1 MTVTTNVLII
11 QPPLVQLNTPYPAG
25 AYLKSFFS
33 ELQAQNPL
41 WNLGEIRWVDGCNLL
56 FHKIFCKE
64 GLRHIFSATEK
75 RALQQAEQWE
85 KSGGRNE
92 AFNVRRYL
100 SQQDGWIHWIDSIVA
115 ILQGSQRELCHE
127 FVVSPA
133 VPRGQRMENFLAG
146 LDALPS
152 VDDAVILAS
161 LALAD
166 LADYIGAF
174 FDSSFELVRYG
185 ESLAASHKGFQAV
198 EEGLAAPVLQDFYGP
213 LVRALIHDF
222 GRLGEDERLLLC
234 VSCPFPG
241 TLAGALF
248 TCKEFKEAL
257 GSKVFVVMG
266 GGYVNT
272 ELRQVREPALARY
285 LDALSYDRGYGSY
298 WDFFR
303 HLVELDGAGSAGHF
317 PAEIKSLSLYKMR
330 FFGGQGAGTGNGI
343 DRKPDVVAVEDGFTV
358 SLAPDYS
365 DMDFSKY
372 PRLADSSNPMHRLW
386 SDGAW
391 LKAYLAHG
399 CYWHQCAFCDTS
411 LDYVCSYKKVSVRAL
426 YKRLLSQAQGA
437 GVFGV
442 HLVDEAAPP
451 AALRDFALE
460 NLASQGALVFWG
472 NIRYEKVFSRDL
484 ADLLSHGGLRAV
496 SGGIEI
502 ACGTG
507 LDAVKKGTDLQS
519 IVSACAAFKE
529 AGILTHAYMIYGY
542 WQETPQMLIDSM
554 ETLRQLFAF
563 GLLDSAFWHKFVLT
577 RHSRAFQ
584 EWKSGLYPDLKPL
597 GLDEGEE
604 SIFASNDL
612 RFFGEEKSAKYGAP
626 LNLALSAWMNGED
639 LDMPVAKWF
648 PFAVPRPSV
657 APDLVEKAIA
667 SYELQRDS
675 SRRDYDNFCK
685 DWAGYCWL
693 GGRPLVV
700 TGKGGL
706 QLSWSYMGELFYGK
720 FPAGTKKSLAEQV
733 ALWLYNRAPGR
744 WSEEGLQEGKRFG
757 LEEPSEEVREGLKCL
772 YKKIRG
778 RGLCRA
784 F

>member
-1 MTVTTNVLII
+1 MVTRTSVLIV
-11 QPPLVQLNTPYPAG
+11 QPPLVQLNTAYPAG

-33 ELQAQNPL
+33 ELQTQKPQ
-41 WNLGEIRWVDGCNLL
+41 WKLGEIRWVDGCNLL
-56 FHKIFCKE
+56 FHEIFCRE
-64 GLRHIFSATEK
+64 GLRHIFSVTEK
-75 RALQQAEQWE
+75 KALEQAAQWE
-85 KSGGRNE
+85 KAGGHNE

-100 SQQDGWIHWIDSIVA
+100 SQQDSWIQWIDTIVA

-127 FVVSPA
+127 FVASPA

-146 LDALPS
+146 LEALPS
-152 VDDAVILAS
+152 VDDAMILAS

-166 LADYIGAF
+166 LADFIGAF

-185 ESLAASHKGFQAV
+185 ESLATSHKGFQAV

-213 LVRALIHDF
+213 IVQQLLQEY
-222 GRLGEDERLLLC
+222 GRLEENQRLLLC

-241 TLAGALF
+241 TLAAALF
-248 TCKEFKEAL
+248 TCKKFKEAL
-257 GSKVFVVMG
+257 GNKVFVALG

-272 ELRQVREPALARY
+272 ELRQVREPALAGY

-298 WDFFR
+298 WDFFS
-303 HLVELDGAGSAGHF
+303 HLEALEGADPAGGF
-317 PAEIKSLSLYKMR
+317 PGEIKNYSVYKMK
-330 FFGGQGAGTGNGI
+330 FFGDDVALDQGFSV
-343 DRKPDVVAVEDGFTV
+343 KPEVVAVEDEFTA

-365 DMDFSKY
+365 DIDFSQY
-372 PRLADSSNPMHRLW
+372 PRLADSTNPMHRLW

-411 LDYVCSYKKVSVRAL
+411 LDYVCSYKKVAVKEL
-426 YKRLLSQAQGA
+426 YKKLAAQAHSSA
-437 GVFGV
+437 VCGV

-460 NLASQGALVFWG
+460 NLKASRPLVFWG
-472 NIRYEKVFSRDL
+472 NIRYEKVFTRDL
-484 ADLLSHGGLRAV
+484 ADVLSHGGLRAV

-554 ETLRQLFAF
+554 ETLRQLFAS

-584 EWKSGLYPDLKPL
+584 EWKSGLYPELKPL
-597 GLDEGEE
+597 GLDESEE

-612 RFFGEEKSAKYGAP
+612 RFAGEEKSSRYGDP
-626 LNLALSAWMNGED
+626 LNQALAAWMHGED
-639 LDMPVAKWF
+639 LELPVTKWF
-648 PFAVPRPSV
+648 PFAMPRPSV
-657 APDLVEKAIA
+657 APDLVEQAIA
-667 SYELQRDS
+667 NYEKQRNGAY
-675 SRRDYDNFCK
+675 RDYDRFCK
-685 DWAGYCWL
+685 NWKVYCWL

-700 TGKGGL
+700 GSKDGL
-706 QLSWSYMGELFYGK
+706 HLTWSFMGELFYGK
-720 FPAGTKKSLAEQV
+720 FPAGTKKSLAENV
-733 ALWLYNRAPGR
+733 ALWLYNRSPGS
-744 WSEEGLQEGKRFG
+744 WNKDGFVEGGASEIEELSEEMK
-757 LEEPSEEVREGLKCL
+757 VVLKSL
-772 YKKIRG
+772 YKKLRG
-778 RGLCRA
+778 NGLCRA

>member
-1 MTVTTNVLII
+1 MTVTTSVLIV
-11 QPPLVQLNTPYPAG
+11 QPPLVQLNTAYPAG

-33 ELQAQNPL
+33 ELQTQKPQ

-56 FHKIFCKE
+56 FHEIFCRE
-64 GLRHIFSATEK
+64 GLRHIFSVTEK
-75 RALQQAEQWE
+75 KALEQAAQWE
-85 KSGGRNE
+85 KAGGHNE

-100 SQQDGWIHWIDSIVA
+100 SQQDSWIQWIDTIVA

-127 FVVSPA
+127 FVASPA

-146 LDALPS
+146 LESLPS

-166 LADYIGAF
+166 LADFIGAF

-185 ESLAASHKGFQAV
+185 ESLATSHKGFQAV

-213 LVRALIHDF
+213 IVQQLLQEY
-222 GRLGEDERLLLC
+222 GRLEENQRLLLC

-241 TLAGALF
+241 TLAAALF
-248 TCKEFKEAL
+248 TCKKFKEAL
-257 GSKVFVVMG
+257 GNKVFVVLG

-272 ELRQVREPALARY
+272 ELRQVREPALAGY

-298 WDFFR
+298 WDFFS
-303 HLVELDGAGSAGHF
+303 HLMELEGTDTAGGF
-317 PAEIKSLSLYKMR
+317 PGEIKNCSVYKMK
-330 FFGGQGAGTGNGI
+330 FFGEDVALDQGFSV
-343 DRKPDVVAVEDGFTV
+343 KPEVVAVEDGFTA

-365 DMDFSKY
+365 DIDFSQY
-372 PRLADSSNPMHRLW
+372 PRLADSTNPMHRLW

-411 LDYVCSYKKVSVRAL
+411 LDYVCSYKKVAVKEL
-426 YKRLLSQAQGA
+426 YKKLAAQAHSSA
-437 GVFGV
+437 VRGV

-460 NLASQGALVFWG
+460 NLKASRPLVFWG
-472 NIRYEKVFSRDL
+472 NIRYEKVFTRDL
-484 ADLLSHGGLRAV
+484 ADVLSHGGLRAV

-554 ETLRQLFAF
+554 ETLRQLFAS

-584 EWKSGLYPDLKPL
+584 EWKSGLYPELKPL
-597 GLDEGEE
+597 GLDESEE

-612 RFFGEEKSAKYGAP
+612 RFAGEEKSSRYGNP
-626 LNLALSAWMNGED
+626 LNQALAAWMHGED
-639 LDMPVAKWF
+639 LELPVGKWF
-648 PFAVPRPSV
+648 PFAMPRPSV
-657 APDLVEKAIA
+657 APDLVEQAIA
-667 SYELQRDS
+667 NYEKQRNGAY
-675 SRRDYDNFCK
+675 RDYDNFCK
-685 DWAGYCWL
+685 NWKVYCWL

-700 TGKGGL
+700 GSKDGL
-706 QLSWSYMGELFYGK
+706 QLTWSFMGELFYGK
-720 FPAGTKKSLAEQV
+720 FPAGTKKSLAENV
-733 ALWLYNRAPGR
+733 ALWLYNRSPGS
-744 WSEEGLQEGKRFG
+744 WNKDGFVEGGASEIEELSEEMK
-757 LEEPSEEVREGLKCL
+757 VVLKSL
-772 YKKIRG
+772 YKKLRG
-778 RGLCRA
+778 SGLCRA

>member
-1 MTVTTNVLII
+1 MTVTTNVLIV
-11 QPPLVQLNTPYPAG
+11 QPPLVQLNTAYPAG

-33 ELQAQNPL
+33 ELQTQKPQ

-56 FHKIFCKE
+56 FHEIFCRE
-64 GLRHIFSATEK
+64 GLRHIFSVTEK
-75 RALQQAEQWE
+75 KALEQAAQWE
-85 KSGGRNE
+85 KSGRHNE

-100 SQQDGWIHWIDSIVA
+100 SQQDSWIQWIDTIVA

-127 FVVSPA
+127 FVASPA

-146 LDALPS
+146 LESLPS

-166 LADYIGAF
+166 LADFIGAF

-185 ESLAASHKGFQAV
+185 ESLATSHKGFQAV

-213 LVRALIHDF
+213 IVQQLLQEY
-222 GRLGEDERLLLC
+222 GRLEENQRLLLC

-241 TLAGALF
+241 TLAAALF
-248 TCKEFKEAL
+248 TCKKFKEAL
-257 GSKVFVVMG
+257 GNKVFVALG

-272 ELRQVREPALARY
+272 ELRQVREPALAGY

-298 WDFFR
+298 WDFFS
-303 HLVELDGAGSAGHF
+303 HLMELEGTDTAGGF
-317 PAEIKSLSLYKMR
+317 PGEIKNCSVYKMK
-330 FFGGQGAGTGNGI
+330 FFGEDVALDQGFSA
-343 DRKPDVVAVEDGFTV
+343 KPEVVAVEDGFTA

-365 DMDFSKY
+365 DIDFSQY
-372 PRLADSSNPMHRLW
+372 PRLADSTNPMHRLW

-411 LDYVCSYKKVSVRAL
+411 LDYVCSYKKVAVKEL
-426 YKRLLSQAQGA
+426 YKKLAAQAYSSA
-437 GVFGV
+437 VRGV

-460 NLASQGALVFWG
+460 NLKASRPLVFWG
-472 NIRYEKVFSRDL
+472 NIRYEKVFTRDL
-484 ADLLSHGGLRAV
+484 ADVLSHGGLRAV

-554 ETLRQLFAF
+554 ETLRQLFAS

-584 EWKSGLYPDLKPL
+584 EWKSGLYPELKPL
-597 GLDEGEE
+597 GLDESEE

-612 RFFGEEKSAKYGAP
+612 RFAGEEKSSRYGNP
-626 LNLALSAWMNGED
+626 LNQALAAWMHGEN
-639 LDMPVAKWF
+639 LELPVTKWF
-648 PFAVPRPSV
+648 PFAMPRPSV
-657 APDLVEKAIA
+657 APDLVEQAIA
-667 SYELQRDS
+667 KYEKQRDGAY
-675 SRRDYDNFCK
+675 RDYDRFCK
-685 DWAGYCWL
+685 NWKVYCWL

-700 TGKGGL
+700 GSKDGL
-706 QLSWSYMGELFYGK
+706 HLTWSFMGELFYGK
-720 FPAGTKKSLAEQV
+720 FPAGTKKSLAENV
-733 ALWLYNRAPGR
+733 ALWLYNRSPGS
-744 WSEEGLQEGKRFG
+744 WNKDGFVEGGTSEIEELSEEMK
-757 LEEPSEEVREGLKCL
+757 VVLKSL
-772 YKKIRG
+772 YKKLRG
-778 RGLCRA
+778 SGLCRA

>member
-1 MTVTTNVLII
+1 MATRTTVLIV
-11 QPPLVQLNTPYPAG
+11 QPPLVQLNTAYPAG

-33 ELQAQNPL
+33 ELQTQKPQ
-41 WNLGEIRWVDGCNLL
+41 WNLDEIRWVDGCNLL
-56 FHKIFCKE
+56 FHQIFCRD
-64 GLRHIFSATEK
+64 GLRHIFSVTEK
-75 RALQQAEQWE
+75 KALEQAHQWE
-85 KSGGRNE
+85 KAGRHNE

-100 SQQDGWIHWIDSIVA
+100 SQQDSWIQWIDTIVA

-127 FVVSPA
+127 FVASPA

-146 LDALPS
+146 LEALPS

-166 LADYIGAF
+166 LADFIGAF

-185 ESLAASHKGFQAV
+185 ESLATSHKGFQVV

-213 LVRALIHDF
+213 IVHQLLQEY
-222 GRLGEDERLLLC
+222 GRLEENQRLLLC

-241 TLAGALF
+241 TLAAALF
-248 TCKEFKEAL
+248 TCKKFKEAL
-257 GSKVFVVMG
+257 GNKVFVALG

-272 ELRQVREPALARY
+272 ELRQVREPALAGY

-298 WDFFR
+298 WDFFS
-303 HLVELDGAGSAGHF
+303 HLEALEGADTADGF
-317 PAEIKSLSLYKMR
+317 PGEIKNYSIYKMK
-330 FFGGQGAGTGNGI
+330 FFGGDAALDQ
-343 DRKPDVVAVEDGFTV
+343 DFSVKPEVVAVEDEFTA

-365 DMDFSKY
+365 DIDFSQY
-372 PRLADSSNPMHRLW
+372 PRLADSTNPMHRLW
-386 SDGAW
+386 ADGAW

-411 LDYVCSYKKVSVRAL
+411 LDYVCSYKKVAVKEL
-426 YKRLLSQAQGA
+426 YKKLAAQAHSSA
-437 GVFGV
+437 VRGV

-460 NLASQGALVFWG
+460 NLKASRPLVFWG
-472 NIRYEKVFSRDL
+472 NIRYEKVFTRDL
-484 ADLLSHGGLRAV
+484 ADVLSHGGLRAV

-554 ETLRQLFAF
+554 ETLRQLFAS

-584 EWKSGLYPDLKPL
+584 EWKSGLYPELKPL
-597 GLDEGEE
+597 GLDESEE

-612 RFFGEEKSAKYGAP
+612 RFAGEEKSSRYGNP
-626 LNLALSAWMNGED
+626 LNQALAAWMHGED
-639 LDMPVAKWF
+639 LELPVGKWF
-648 PFAVPRPSV
+648 PFAMPRPSV
-657 APDLVEKAIA
+657 APDLVEQAIA
-667 SYELQRDS
+667 NYEKQRDGAY
-675 SRRDYDNFCK
+675 RDYDRFYKN
-685 DWAGYCWL
+685 WNNYCWL

-700 TGKGGL
+700 ESKGGL
-706 QLSWSYMGELFYGK
+706 QLTWSYMGELFYGS
-720 FPAGTKKSLAEQV
+720 FPAGTSRCQAEAV
-733 ALWLYNRAPGR
+733 AQWLYNRTPGR
-744 WSEEGLQEGKRFG
+744 WSEGDGAGNQLAGELAGAFKA
-757 LEEPSEEVREGLKCL
+757 L
-772 YKKIRG
+772 YKKLRPN
-778 RGLCRA
+778 GLCPLG
-784 F
+784 

>member
-1 MTVTTNVLII
+1 MCTNVLII
-11 QPPLVQLNTPYPAG
+11 QPPLVQLNTAYPAG
-25 AYLKSFFS
+25 AYLKAFFS
-33 ELQAQNPL
+33 ELQAQKPQ

-56 FHKIFCKE
+56 FHQIFCSE
-64 GLRHIFSATEK
+64 GLRHIFTATEK
-75 RALQQAEQWE
+75 KALQQADQWE
-85 KSGGRNE
+85 KSGGHNE

-100 SQQDGWIHWIDSIVA
+100 SQQDDWIHWIDSIVA

-127 FVVSPA
+127 FVASPA

-146 LDALPS
+146 LESLPS

-166 LADYIGAF
+166 LADFIGAF
-174 FDSSFELVRYG
+174 FDPSFELVRYG
-185 ESLAASHKGFQAV
+185 ESLATSHKGFQAV
-198 EEGLAAPVLQDFYGP
+198 EEGLAAPVLQDFYSP
-213 LVRALIHDF
+213 IVNRLLQEY
-222 GRLGEDERLLLC
+222 GRLEENQRLLLC

-241 TLAGALF
+241 TLAAALF
-248 TCKEFKEAL
+248 TCKKFKEAL
-257 GSKVFVVMG
+257 GNKVFVALG

-272 ELRQVREPALARY
+272 ELRQVREPALAGY

-298 WDFFR
+298 WDFFSC
-303 HLVELDGAGSAGHF
+303 LMELDGAGGF
-317 PAEIKSLSLYKMR
+317 PAEIKNHSVYKMK
-330 FFGGQGAGTGNGI
+330 FFGGDVAVDQGTVP
-343 DRKPDVVAVEDGFTV
+343 KPEVVAVEDEFTT

-365 DMDFSKY
+365 DIDFSKY
-372 PRLADSSNPMHRLW
+372 PRLADSTNPMHRLW

-411 LDYVCSYKKVSVRAL
+411 LDYVCSYKKVAIKEL
-426 YKRLLSQAQGA
+426 YQKLAAQAHGSR
-437 GVFGV
+437 VCGV

-460 NLASQGALVFWG
+460 NLQACKPLVFWG
-472 NIRYEKVFSRDL
+472 NIRYEKVFTRDL
-484 ADLLSHGGLRAV
+484 ADVLSHGGLRAV

-554 ETLRQLFAF
+554 ETLRQLFAS

-584 EWKSGLYPDLKPL
+584 EWESGLYPELKPL

-612 RFFGEEKSAKYGAP
+612 RFAGEEKSRRYGNP
-626 LNLALSAWMNGED
+626 LNQALAAWMHGED
-639 LDMPVAKWF
+639 LEIPVGKWF
-648 PFAVPRPSV
+648 PFAMPRPSV
-657 APDLVEKAIA
+657 APDLVERAIA
-667 SYELQRDS
+667 NYERQRDGAH
-675 SRRDYDNFCK
+675 RDYDKFCRSWK
-685 DWAGYCWL
+685 AYCWL

-700 TGKGGL
+700 GSKDGL
-706 QLSWSYMGELFYGK
+706 QLTWSYMGELFYGK

-733 ALWLYNRAPGR
+733 ALWLYNRSPKR
-744 WSEEGLQEGKRFG
+744 WSSGDKIPEELSCE
-757 LEEPSEEVREGLKCL
+757 LAEVIKVL
-772 YKKIRG
+772 YKKLRPN
-778 RGLCRA
+778 GLCPLG
-784 F
+784 

>member
-1 MTVTTNVLII
+1 MVTRTSVLIV
-11 QPPLVQLNTPYPAG
+11 QPPLVQLNTAYPAG

-33 ELQAQNPL
+33 ELQTQKPQ
-41 WNLGEIRWVDGCNLL
+41 WKLGEIRWVDGCNLL
-56 FHKIFCKE
+56 FHEIFCRE
-64 GLRHIFSATEK
+64 GLRHIFSVTEK
-75 RALQQAEQWE
+75 KALEQAAQWE
-85 KSGGRNE
+85 KAGRHNE

-100 SQQDGWIHWIDSIVA
+100 SQQDSWIQWIDTIVA

-127 FVVSPA
+127 FVASPA

-146 LDALPS
+146 LEALPS

-166 LADYIGAF
+166 LADFIGAF

-185 ESLAASHKGFQAV
+185 ESLATSHKGFQAV

-213 LVRALIHDF
+213 IVHQLLQEY
-222 GRLGEDERLLLC
+222 GRLEENQRLLLC

-241 TLAGALF
+241 TLAAALF
-248 TCKEFKEAL
+248 TCKKFKETL
-257 GSKVFVVMG
+257 GNKVFVALG

-272 ELRQVREPALARY
+272 ELRQVREPALAGY

-298 WDFFR
+298 WDFFS
-303 HLVELDGAGSAGHF
+303 HLEALEGADTADGF
-317 PAEIKSLSLYKMR
+317 PGEIKNYSIYKMK
-330 FFGGQGAGTGNGI
+330 FFGEDVALDQGFSA
-343 DRKPDVVAVEDGFTV
+343 KPEVVAVEDGFTA

-365 DMDFSKY
+365 DIDFSQY
-372 PRLADSSNPMHRLW
+372 PRLADSTNPMHRLW
-386 SDGAW
+386 SDGSW

-411 LDYVCSYKKVSVRAL
+411 LDYVCSYKKVAVKEL
-426 YKRLLSQAQGA
+426 YKKLAAQAHSSA
-437 GVFGV
+437 VRGV

-460 NLASQGALVFWG
+460 NLKASRPLVFWG
-472 NIRYEKVFSRDL
+472 NIRYEKVFTRDL
-484 ADLLSHGGLRAV
+484 ADVLSHGGLRAV

-542 WQETPQMLIDSM
+542 WQETTQMLIDSM
-554 ETLRQLFAF
+554 ETLRQLFVS

-584 EWKSGLYPDLKPL
+584 EWKSSLYPELKPL
-597 GLDEGEE
+597 GLDESEE

-612 RFFGEEKSAKYGAP
+612 RFAGEEKSSRYGNP
-626 LNLALSAWMNGED
+626 LNQALAAWMHGED
-639 LDMPVAKWF
+639 LELPVGKWF
-648 PFAVPRPSV
+648 PFAMPRPSV
-657 APDLVEKAIA
+657 APDLVEQAIA
-667 SYELQRDS
+667 HYEKQRDGAY
-675 SRRDYDNFCK
+675 RDYDRFCK
-685 DWAGYCWL
+685 NWNNYCWL

-700 TGKGGL
+700 ESKGGL
-706 QLSWSYMGELFYGK
+706 QLTWSYMGELFYGS
-720 FPAGTKKSLAEQV
+720 FPAGTRRCQAEAV
-733 ALWLYNRAPGR
+733 AQWLYNRTPGR
-744 WSEEGLQEGKRFG
+744 WSEGDGAGNQLAGELAGAFKA
-757 LEEPSEEVREGLKCL
+757 L
-772 YKKIRG
+772 YKKLRPN
-778 RGLCRA
+778 GLCPLG
-784 F
+784 

>member
-1 MTVTTNVLII
+1 MVTRTSVLIV
-11 QPPLVQLNTPYPAG
+11 QPPLVQLNTAYPAG

-33 ELQAQNPL
+33 ELQTQKPQ
-41 WNLGEIRWVDGCNLL
+41 WKLGEIRWVDGCNLL
-56 FHKIFCKE
+56 FHQIFCRE
-64 GLRHIFSATEK
+64 GLRHIFSVTEK
-75 RALQQAEQWE
+75 KALEQAHQWE
-85 KSGGRNE
+85 KAGRHNE

-100 SQQDGWIHWIDSIVA
+100 SQQDSWIQWINTIVA

-127 FVVSPA
+127 FVASPA
-133 VPRGQRMENFLAG
+133 VPRGQRMENFLTS
-146 LDALPS
+146 LEALPS

-166 LADYIGAF
+166 LADFIGAF

-185 ESLAASHKGFQAV
+185 ESLATSHKGFQAV

-213 LVRALIHDF
+213 IVQQLLQEY
-222 GRLGEDERLLLC
+222 GRLEENQRLLLC

-241 TLAGALF
+241 TLAAALF
-248 TCKEFKEAL
+248 TCKKFKEAL
-257 GSKVFVVMG
+257 GNKVFVALG

-272 ELRQVREPALARY
+272 ELRQVREPALAGY

-298 WDFFR
+298 WDFFS
-303 HLVELDGAGSAGHF
+303 HLEALEGADTAGGF
-317 PAEIKSLSLYKMR
+317 PGEIKNYSIYKMK
-330 FFGGQGAGTGNGI
+330 FFGEDAALDQ
-343 DRKPDVVAVEDGFTV
+343 DFSVKPEVVAVEDEFTA

-365 DMDFSKY
+365 DIDFSQY
-372 PRLADSSNPMHRLW
+372 PRLADSTNPMHRLW

-411 LDYVCSYKKVSVRAL
+411 LDYVCSYKKVAVKEL
-426 YKRLLSQAQGA
+426 YKKLAAQAHSSA
-437 GVFGV
+437 VRGV

-460 NLASQGALVFWG
+460 NLKASRPLVFWG
-472 NIRYEKVFSRDL
+472 NIRYEKVFTRDL
-484 ADLLSHGGLRAV
+484 ADVLSHGGLRAV

-554 ETLRQLFAF
+554 ETLRQLFAS

-584 EWKSGLYPDLKPL
+584 EWKSGLYPELKPL
-597 GLDEGEE
+597 GLDESEE

-612 RFFGEEKSAKYGAP
+612 RFAGEEKSSRYGNP
-626 LNLALSAWMNGED
+626 LNQALTAWMHGED
-639 LDMPVAKWF
+639 LELPVGKWF
-648 PFAVPRPSV
+648 PFAMPRPSV
-657 APDLVEKAIA
+657 APDLVEQAIA
-667 SYELQRDS
+667 NYEKQRDGAY
-675 SRRDYDNFCK
+675 RDYDRFCK
-685 DWAGYCWL
+685 NWNNYCWL

-700 TGKGGL
+700 ESKGGL
-706 QLSWSYMGELFYGK
+706 QLTWSYMGELFYGS
-720 FPAGTKKSLAEQV
+720 FPAGTSRCQAEAV
-733 ALWLYNRAPGR
+733 AQWLYNRTPGR
-744 WSEEGLQEGKRFG
+744 WSEGDGAGNQLAGELTGAFKA
-757 LEEPSEEVREGLKCL
+757 L
-772 YKKIRG
+772 YKKLRPN
-778 RGLCRA
+778 GLCPLG
-784 F
+784 

>member
-1 MTVTTNVLII
+1 MVTRTSVLIV
-11 QPPLVQLNTPYPAG
+11 QPPLVQLNTAYPAG

-33 ELQAQNPL
+33 ELQTQKPQ
-41 WNLGEIRWVDGCNLL
+41 WKLGEIRWVDGCNLL
-56 FHKIFCKE
+56 FHEIFCRE
-64 GLRHIFSATEK
+64 GLRHIFSVTEK
-75 RALQQAEQWE
+75 KALEQAAQWE
-85 KSGGRNE
+85 KSGRHNE

-100 SQQDGWIHWIDSIVA
+100 SQQDSWIQWIDTIVA

-127 FVVSPA
+127 FVASPA
-133 VPRGQRMENFLAG
+133 VPRGQRMENFLTS
-146 LDALPS
+146 LEALPS

-166 LADYIGAF
+166 LADFIGAF

-185 ESLAASHKGFQAV
+185 ESLATSHKGFQAV
-198 EEGLAAPVLQDFYGP
+198 EEGLDAPVLQDFYGP
-213 LVRALIHDF
+213 IVQQLLQEY
-222 GRLGEDERLLLC
+222 GRLEENQRLLLC

-241 TLAGALF
+241 TLAAALF
-248 TCKEFKEAL
+248 TCKKFKEAL
-257 GSKVFVVMG
+257 GNKVFVALG

-272 ELRQVREPALARY
+272 ELRQVREPALAGY

-298 WDFFR
+298 WDFFS
-303 HLVELDGAGSAGHF
+303 HLEEQEEAAPAGGF
-317 PAEIKSLSLYKMR
+317 PGEIKNYSIYKMK
-330 FFGGQGAGTGNGI
+330 FFGEDTALDQGFSV
-343 DRKPDVVAVEDGFTV
+343 KPEVVAVEDGFTA

-365 DMDFSKY
+365 DIDFSQY
-372 PRLADSSNPMHRLW
+372 PRLADSTNPMHRLW

-411 LDYVCSYKKVSVRAL
+411 LDYVCSYKKVAVKEL
-426 YKRLLSQAQGA
+426 YKKLAAQAHSSA
-437 GVFGV
+437 VRGV

-460 NLASQGALVFWG
+460 NLKASRPLVFWG
-472 NIRYEKVFSRDL
+472 NIRYEKVFTRDL
-484 ADLLSHGGLRAV
+484 ADVLSHGGLRAV

-554 ETLRQLFAF
+554 ETLRQLFAS

-577 RHSRAFQ
+577 RHSRVFQ
-584 EWKSGLYPDLKPL
+584 EWKSGLYPELKPL
-597 GLDEGEE
+597 GLDESEE

-612 RFFGEEKSAKYGAP
+612 RFAGEEKSSRYGDP
-626 LNLALSAWMNGED
+626 LNQALAAWMHGED
-639 LDMPVAKWF
+639 LELPVGKWF
-648 PFAVPRPSV
+648 PFAMPRPSV
-657 APDLVEKAIA
+657 APDLVEQAIA
-667 SYELQRDS
+667 NYEKQRDGAY
-675 SRRDYDNFCK
+675 RDYDRFCK
-685 DWAGYCWL
+685 NWNNYCWL

-700 TGKGGL
+700 ESKGGL
-706 QLSWSYMGELFYGK
+706 QLTWSYMGELFYGS
-720 FPAGTKKSLAEQV
+720 FPAGTNKSLAEAV
-733 ALWLYNRAPGR
+733 AQWLYNRTPQR
-744 WSEEGLQEGKRFG
+744 WSEGDEAGNQLAGELTGAFKA
-757 LEEPSEEVREGLKCL
+757 L
-772 YKKIRG
+772 YKKLRPN
-778 RGLCRA
+778 GLCPLG
-784 F
+784 

>member
-1 MTVTTNVLII
+1 MVTRTSVLIV
-11 QPPLVQLNTPYPAG
+11 QPPLVQLNTAYPAG

-33 ELQAQNPL
+33 ELQTQKPQ
-41 WNLGEIRWVDGCNLL
+41 WKLGEIRWVDGCNLL
-56 FHKIFCKE
+56 FHEIFCRE
-64 GLRHIFSATEK
+64 GLRHIFSVTEK
-75 RALQQAEQWE
+75 KALEQAAQWE
-85 KSGGRNE
+85 KSGRHNE

-100 SQQDGWIHWIDSIVA
+100 SQQDGWIQWIDTIVA

-127 FVVSPA
+127 FVASPA

-146 LDALPS
+146 LESLPS

-166 LADYIGAF
+166 LADFIGAF

-185 ESLAASHKGFQAV
+185 ESLATSHKGFQVV

-213 LVRALIHDF
+213 IVQQLLQEY
-222 GRLGEDERLLLC
+222 GRLEENQRLLLC

-241 TLAGALF
+241 TLAAALF
-248 TCKEFKEAL
+248 TCKKFKEAL
-257 GSKVFVVMG
+257 GNKVFVALG

-272 ELRQVREPALARY
+272 ELRQVREPALAGY

-298 WDFFR
+298 WDFFS
-303 HLVELDGAGSAGHF
+303 HLEELEGADTAGGF
-317 PAEIKSLSLYKMR
+317 PGEIKNYSIYKMK
-330 FFGGQGAGTGNGI
+330 FFGGDAALDQGFSA
-343 DRKPDVVAVEDGFTV
+343 KPEVVAVEDGFTA

-365 DMDFSKY
+365 DIDFSQY
-372 PRLADSSNPMHRLW
+372 PRLADSTNPMHRLW

-411 LDYVCSYKKVSVRAL
+411 LDYVCSYKKVAVKEL
-426 YKRLLSQAQGA
+426 YKKLAVQAHGSA
-437 GVFGV
+437 VRGV

-460 NLASQGALVFWG
+460 NLKASQPLVFWG
-472 NIRYEKVFSRDL
+472 NIRYEKVFTRDL

-554 ETLRQLFAF
+554 ETLRQLFAS

-584 EWKSGLYPDLKPL
+584 EWKSGLYPELKPL
-597 GLDEGEE
+597 GLDESEE

-612 RFFGEEKSAKYGAP
+612 RFAGEEKSSRYGNP
-626 LNLALSAWMNGED
+626 LNQALATWMHGED
-639 LDMPVAKWF
+639 LELPVGKWF
-648 PFAVPRPSV
+648 PFPMPRPSV
-657 APDLVEKAIA
+657 APDLVEQAIA
-667 SYELQRDS
+667 NYERQRDGAH
-675 SRRDYDNFCK
+675 RDYDRFCK
-685 DWAGYCWL
+685 NWKNYCWL

-700 TGKGGL
+700 ESKGGL
-706 QLSWSYMGELFYGK
+706 QLTWSYMGELFYGS
-720 FPAGTKKSLAEQV
+720 FPAGTNKSLAEAV
-733 ALWLYNRAPGR
+733 AQWLYNRTPGR
-744 WSEEGLQEGKRFG
+744 WSEGDEAGNQLAGELAGAFKA
-757 LEEPSEEVREGLKCL
+757 L
-772 YKKIRG
+772 YKKLRPN
-778 RGLCRA
+778 GLCPLG
-784 F
+784 

>member
-1 MTVTTNVLII
+1 MVTRTSVLIV
-11 QPPLVQLNTPYPAG
+11 QPPLVQLNTAYPAG

-33 ELQAQNPL
+33 ELQTQKPQ
-41 WNLGEIRWVDGCNLL
+41 WKLGEIRWVDGCNLL
-56 FHKIFCKE
+56 FHEIFCRE
-64 GLRHIFSATEK
+64 GLRHIFSVTEK
-75 RALQQAEQWE
+75 KALEQAAQWE
-85 KSGGRNE
+85 KSGRHNE

-100 SQQDGWIHWIDSIVA
+100 SQQDSWIQWIDTIVA

-127 FVVSPA
+127 FVASPA

-146 LDALPS
+146 LEALPS

-166 LADYIGAF
+166 LADFIGAF

-185 ESLAASHKGFQAV
+185 ESLATSHKGFQVV

-213 LVRALIHDF
+213 IVQQLLQEY
-222 GRLGEDERLLLC
+222 GRLEENQRLLLC

-241 TLAGALF
+241 TLAAALF
-248 TCKEFKEAL
+248 TCKKFKEAL
-257 GSKVFVVMG
+257 GNKVFVVLG

-272 ELRQVREPALARY
+272 ELRQVREPALAGY

-298 WDFFR
+298 WDFFS
-303 HLVELDGAGSAGHF
+303 HLEELEGADTAGGF
-317 PAEIKSLSLYKMR
+317 PGEIKNYSIYKMK
-330 FFGGQGAGTGNGI
+330 FFGGDAALDQDFSA
-343 DRKPDVVAVEDGFTV
+343 KPEVVAVEDGFTA

-365 DMDFSKY
+365 DIDFSQY

-386 SDGAW
+386 SDGSW

-411 LDYVCSYKKVSVRAL
+411 LDYVCSYKKVAVKEL
-426 YKRLLSQAQGA
+426 YKKLAAQAHSSA
-437 GVFGV
+437 VRGV

-460 NLASQGALVFWG
+460 NLKASQPLVFWG
-472 NIRYEKVFSRDL
+472 NIRYEKVFTRDL
-484 ADLLSHGGLRAV
+484 ADVLSHGGLRAV

-554 ETLRQLFAF
+554 ETLRQLFAS

-584 EWKSGLYPDLKPL
+584 EWRSGLYPELKPL
-597 GLDEGEE
+597 GLDESEE

-612 RFFGEEKSAKYGAP
+612 RFAGEEKSSRYGNP
-626 LNLALSAWMNGED
+626 LNQALAAWMHGED
-639 LDMPVAKWF
+639 LELPVGKWF
-648 PFAVPRPSV
+648 PFAMPRPSV
-657 APDLVEKAIA
+657 APDLVEQAIA
-667 SYELQRDS
+667 HYEKQRDGAY
-675 SRRDYDNFCK
+675 RDYDRFCK
-685 DWAGYCWL
+685 NWNNYCWL

-700 TGKGGL
+700 ESKGGL
-706 QLSWSYMGELFYGK
+706 QLTWSYMGELFYGS
-720 FPAGTKKSLAEQV
+720 FPAGTSRCQAEAV
-733 ALWLYNRAPGR
+733 AQWLYNRTPGR
-744 WSEEGLQEGKRFG
+744 WSEGDGAGNQLAGELAGAFKA
-757 LEEPSEEVREGLKCL
+757 L
-772 YKKIRG
+772 YKKLRPN
-778 RGLCRA
+778 GLCPLG
-784 F
+784 

>member
-1 MTVTTNVLII
+1 MTVTTNVLIV
-11 QPPLVQLNTPYPAG
+11 QPPLVQLNTAYPAG

-33 ELQAQNPL
+33 ELQTQKPQ

-56 FHKIFCKE
+56 FHEIFCRE
-64 GLRHIFSATEK
+64 GLRHIFSVTEK
-75 RALQQAEQWE
+75 KALEQAAQWE
-85 KSGGRNE
+85 KAGRHNE
-92 AFNVRRYL
+92 AFNVRQYL
-100 SQQDGWIHWIDSIVA
+100 SQQDSWIQWIDTIVA

-127 FVVSPA
+127 FVASPA

-146 LDALPS
+146 LESLPS

-166 LADYIGAF
+166 LADFIGAF

-185 ESLAASHKGFQAV
+185 ESLATSHKGFQAV

-213 LVRALIHDF
+213 IVQQLLQEY
-222 GRLGEDERLLLC
+222 GRLEENQRLLLC

-241 TLAGALF
+241 TLAAALF
-248 TCKEFKEAL
+248 TCKKFKEAL
-257 GSKVFVVMG
+257 GNKVFVALG

-272 ELRQVREPALARY
+272 ELRQVREPALAGY

-298 WDFFR
+298 WDFFS
-303 HLVELDGAGSAGHF
+303 HLEALEGADTAGGF
-317 PAEIKSLSLYKMR
+317 PGEIKNYSVYKMK
-330 FFGGQGAGTGNGI
+330 FFGEDAALDQGFSA
-343 DRKPDVVAVEDGFTV
+343 KPEVVAVEDGFTA

-365 DMDFSKY
+365 DIDFSQY
-372 PRLADSSNPMHRLW
+372 PRLADSTNPMHRLW

-411 LDYVCSYKKVSVRAL
+411 LDYVCSYKKVAVKEL
-426 YKRLLSQAQGA
+426 YKKLAAQAHSSA
-437 GVFGV
+437 VRGV

-460 NLASQGALVFWG
+460 NLKASRPLVFWG
-472 NIRYEKVFSRDL
+472 NIRYEKVFTRDL
-484 ADLLSHGGLRAV
+484 ADVLSHGGLRAV

-554 ETLRQLFAF
+554 ETLRQLFAS

-584 EWKSGLYPDLKPL
+584 EWKSGLYPELKPL
-597 GLDEGEE
+597 GLDESEE

-612 RFFGEEKSAKYGAP
+612 RFAGEEKSSRYGNP
-626 LNLALSAWMNGED
+626 LNQALAAWMHGEE
-639 LDMPVAKWF
+639 LELPVTKWF
-648 PFAVPRPSV
+648 PFAMPHPSV
-657 APDLVEKAIA
+657 APDLVEQAIA
-667 SYELQRDS
+667 NYEKQRDGAY
-675 SRRDYDNFCK
+675 RDYDRFCK
-685 DWAGYCWL
+685 NWKVYCWL

-700 TGKGGL
+700 GSKDGL
-706 QLSWSYMGELFYGK
+706 QLTWSFMGELFYGK
-720 FPAGTKKSLAEQV
+720 FPAGTKKSLAENV
-733 ALWLYNRAPGR
+733 ALWLYNRSPGS
-744 WSEEGLQEGKRFG
+744 WNKDGFVEGGASEIEELSEEMK
-757 LEEPSEEVREGLKCL
+757 VVLKSL
-772 YKKIRG
+772 YKKLRG
-778 RGLCRA
+778 NGLCRA

>member
-1 MTVTTNVLII
+1 MTVTTHVLII

-33 ELQAQNPL
+33 EVQTQKPL

-56 FHKIFCKE
+56 FHQIFCKE
-64 GLRHIFSATEK
+64 GLRHIFATTEK
-75 RALQQAEQWE
+75 KALQQADQWE
-85 KSGGRNE
+85 KAGRHNE

-100 SQQDGWIHWIDSIVA
+100 SQQDGWIQWIDSIVA
-115 ILQGSQRELCHE
+115 ILQGGQRELCHE
-127 FVVSPA
+127 FVASPA

-146 LDALPS
+146 LEALPS

-166 LADYIGAF
+166 LADFIGAF
-174 FDSSFELVRYG
+174 FDLSFELVRYG
-185 ESLAASHKGFQAV
+185 ESLATSRKGFQAV
-198 EEGLAAPVLQDFYGP
+198 EEGLAAPVLQDFYRPIVNQLLQEYGV
-213 LVRALIHDF
+213 L
-222 GRLGEDERLLLC
+222 EENQRLLLC

-241 TLAGALF
+241 TLAAALF
-248 TCKEFKEAL
+248 TCKKFKEAL
-257 GSKVFVVMG
+257 GNKVFVALG

-272 ELRQVREPALARY
+272 ELRQVRESALASY

-298 WDFFR
+298 WDFFS
-303 HLVELDGAGSAGHF
+303 HLMELDGAAGF
-317 PAEIKSLSLYKMR
+317 PAEIKNHSVYKMK
-330 FFGGQGAGTGNGI
+330 FFGGDVAVAPALSS
-343 DRKPDVVAVEDGFTV
+343 KPEVVAVEDGFTAR
-358 SLAPDYS
+358 LAPDYS
-365 DMDFSKY
+365 DIDFSQY
-372 PRLADSSNPMHRLW
+372 PRLADSTNPMHRLW

-411 LDYVCSYKKVSVRAL
+411 LDYVCSYKKVAVTEL
-426 YKRLLSQAQGA
+426 YKKLAAQAHGS
-437 GVFGV
+437 GVCGV

-460 NLASQGALVFWG
+460 NLKASRPLVFWG
-472 NIRYEKVFSRDL
+472 NIRYEKVFTRDL
-484 ADLLSHGGLRAV
+484 ADVLSHGGLRAV

-529 AGILTHAYMIYGY
+529 GGILTHAYMIYGY

-554 ETLRQLFAF
+554 ETLRQLFAS

-584 EWKSGLYPDLKPL
+584 EWKAGLYPELKPL

-612 RFFGEEKSAKYGAP
+612 RFAGEEKSAKYGEP

-639 LDMPVAKWF
+639 LEIPVTKWF
-648 PFAVPRPSV
+648 PFAMPRPSV
-657 APDLVEKAIA
+657 APDLVEQAIA
-667 SYELQRDS
+667 NYEKQRDGAY
-675 SRRDYDNFCK
+675 RDYDNFCRNWK
-685 DWAGYCWL
+685 NYCWL

-700 TGKGGL
+700 GSKDGL
-706 QLSWSYMGELFYGK
+706 QLTWSFMGELFYGK
-720 FPAGTKKSLAEQV
+720 FPAGTKKSLAENV
-733 ALWLYNRAPGR
+733 ALWLYNRSPGS
-744 WSEEGLQEGKRFG
+744 WSEEGLVADSASGREDF
-757 LEEPSEEVREGLKCL
+757 SEEMKVVLKSL
-772 YKKIRG
+772 YKKLRG

>member
-1 MTVTTNVLII
+1 MTVSTNVLII
-11 QPPLVQLNTPYPAG
+11 QPPLVQLNTPYPGG

-33 ELQAQNPL
+33 ELQAQNPQ
-41 WNLGEIRWVDGCNLL
+41 WNLGEIRWIDGCNLL
-56 FHKIFCKE
+56 FHTVFSKE
-64 GLRHIFSATEK
+64 GLRHIFSVTEK

-85 KSGGRNE
+85 KSGGHNE

-100 SQQDGWIHWIDSIVA
+100 SQQDSWIHWIDSIVA
-115 ILQGSQRELCHE
+115 ILQGCQRELCHE

-166 LADYIGAF
+166 LADFIGAF
-174 FDSSFELVRYG
+174 FDPSFELVRYG
-185 ESLAASHKGFQAV
+185 ESLATSHKGFQAV

-213 LVRALIHDF
+213 IVNRLLQKY
-222 GRLGEDERLLLC
+222 GRLEENQRLLLC

-241 TLAGALF
+241 TLAAALF
-248 TCKEFKEAL
+248 TCKKFKEAL
-257 GSKVFVVMG
+257 GNKVFVALG

-272 ELRQVREPALARY
+272 ELRQVREPALAGY

-298 WDFFR
+298 WDFFSC
-303 HLVELDGAGSAGHF
+303 LMELDGAGGF
-317 PAEIKSLSLYKMR
+317 PTEIKNHSVYKMK
-330 FFGGQGAGTGNGI
+330 FFGGDVAVDQGTVP
-343 DRKPDVVAVEDGFTV
+343 KPEVVAVEDEFTT

-365 DMDFSKY
+365 DIDFSKY
-372 PRLADSSNPMHRLW
+372 PRLADSTNPMHRLW

-411 LDYVCSYKKVSVRAL
+411 LDYVCSYKKVAIKEL
-426 YKRLLSQAQGA
+426 YKKLAAQTHDS
-437 GVFGV
+437 GVCGV

-460 NLASQGALVFWG
+460 NLKACKPLVFWG
-472 NIRYEKVFSRDL
+472 NIRYEKVFTRDL
-484 ADLLSHGGLRAV
+484 ADVLSHGGLRAV

-554 ETLRQLFAF
+554 ETLRQLFAS

-584 EWKSGLYPDLKPL
+584 EWKSGLYPELKPL

-612 RFFGEEKSAKYGAP
+612 RFAGEEKSSRYGNP
-626 LNLALSAWMNGED
+626 LNQALAAWMHGEE
-639 LDMPVAKWF
+639 LEIPVGKWF
-648 PFAVPRPSV
+648 PFAMPRPSV

-667 SYELQRDS
+667 NYERQRDGAH
-675 SRRDYDNFCK
+675 RDYDKFCRNWK
-685 DWAGYCWL
+685 AYCWL

-700 TGKGGL
+700 SGKGGL
-706 QLSWSYMGELFYGK
+706 QLTWSYMGELLYGK
-720 FPAGTKKSLAEQV
+720 FPAGTSRSLAEAV
-733 ALWLYNRAPGR
+733 AMWLYNRSPKR
-744 WSEEGLQEGKRFG
+744 WSSGDEIPEELSCELAGVIK
-757 LEEPSEEVREGLKCL
+757 VL
-772 YKKIRG
+772 YKKLRPN
-778 RGLCRA
+778 GLCPLR
-784 F
+784 

>member
-1 MTVTTNVLII
+1 MSVTTNVLII

-25 AYLKSFFS
+25 AYLKAFFS
-33 ELQAQNPL
+33 EVKAQKPQ
-41 WNLGEIRWVDGCNLL
+41 WNLGEIRWVEGCNLL
-56 FHKIFCKE
+56 FHQIFCKK
-64 GLRHIFSATEK
+64 GLRHVFASSEK
-75 RALQQAEQWE
+75 QALQQADQWE
-85 KSGGRNE
+85 KAGRHNE

-115 ILQGSQRELCHE
+115 ILQGCQRELCHE
-127 FVVSPA
+127 FVASPA

-146 LDALPS
+146 LESLPS

-166 LADYIGAF
+166 LADFIGAF
-174 FDSSFELVRYG
+174 FDPSFELVRYG
-185 ESLAASHKGFQAV
+185 ESLATSHKGFQAV
-198 EEGLAAPVLQDFYGP
+198 EEGLASPVLQDFYRPIVNQLLQEYGV
-213 LVRALIHDF
+213 L
-222 GRLGEDERLLLC
+222 EENQRLLLC

-241 TLAGALF
+241 TLAAALF
-248 TCKEFKEAL
+248 TCKKFKEAL
-257 GSKVFVVMG
+257 GNKVFVALG

-272 ELRQVREPALARY
+272 ELRQVREPALASY

-298 WDFFR
+298 WDFFSQ
-303 HLVELDGAGSAGHF
+303 VMELDGGDGYF
-317 PAEIKSLSLYKMR
+317 PAEIKNHSIYKMK
-330 FFGGQGAGTGNGI
+330 FFGGDAFVDQGALQKTE
-343 DRKPDVVAVEDGFTV
+343 VVAVEDDFTAR
-358 SLAPDYS
+358 LAPDYS
-365 DMDFSKY
+365 DIDFSQY
-372 PRLADSSNPMHRLW
+372 PRLADSTNSMHRLW

-411 LDYVCSYKKVSVRAL
+411 LDYVCSYKKVAVKEL
-426 YKRLLSQAQGA
+426 YKRLAAQAQDS
-437 GVFGV
+437 GVCGV

-460 NLASQGALVFWG
+460 NVKASRPLVFWG

-484 ADLLSHGGLRAV
+484 ADVLSHGGLRAV

-542 WQETPQMLIDSM
+542 WQESPQMLIDSM
-554 ETLRQLFAF
+554 ETLRQLFAS

-584 EWKSGLYPDLKPL
+584 EWKSGLYPDLQPL
-597 GLDEGEE
+597 GLDEGED

-612 RFFGEEKSAKYGAP
+612 GFAGEEKSAKYGEP
-626 LNLALSAWMNGED
+626 LNLALSAWMHGED
-639 LDMPVAKWF
+639 LEIPVTKWF
-648 PFAVPRPSV
+648 PFAMPRPSV
-657 APDLVEKAIA
+657 APDLVEQAIVN
-667 SYELQRDS
+667 YERQRDVS
-675 SRRDYDNFCK
+675 HRDFDNFCK
-685 DWAGYCWL
+685 NWKNYCWL

-706 QLSWSYMGELFYGK
+706 QLTWSYMGELFYGK
-720 FPAGTKKSLAEQV
+720 FPAGTKKSLADQV
-733 ALWLYNRAPGR
+733 ALWLYNRSPGR
-744 WSEEGLQEGKRFG
+744 WREERLVADSASGREDF
-757 LEEPSEEVREGLKCL
+757 SEEVWESLQYL
-772 YKKIRG
+772 YKKLRG

>member
-1 MTVTTNVLII
+1 MTVSTNVLII
-11 QPPLVQLNTPYPAG
+11 QPPLVQLNTPYPGG

-33 ELQAQNPL
+33 ELQAQNPQ
-41 WNLGEIRWVDGCNLL
+41 WNLGEIRWIDGCNLL
-56 FHKIFCKE
+56 FHTVFSKE
-64 GLRHIFSATEK
+64 GLRHIFSVTEK

-85 KSGGRNE
+85 KSGGHNE

-100 SQQDGWIHWIDSIVA
+100 SQQDSWIHWIDSIVA

-127 FVVSPA
+127 FVASPA

-166 LADYIGAF
+166 LADFIGAF
-174 FDSSFELVRYG
+174 FDPSFELVRYG
-185 ESLAASHKGFQAV
+185 ESLATSHKGFQAV

-213 LVRALIHDF
+213 IVNRLLQKY
-222 GRLGEDERLLLC
+222 GRLEENQRLLLC

-241 TLAGALF
+241 TLAAALF
-248 TCKEFKEAL
+248 TCKKFKEAL
-257 GSKVFVVMG
+257 GNKVFVALG

-272 ELRQVREPALARY
+272 ELRQVREPALAGY

-298 WDFFR
+298 WDFFSC
-303 HLVELDGAGSAGHF
+303 LMELDGAGGF
-317 PAEIKSLSLYKMR
+317 PTEIKNHSVYKMK
-330 FFGGQGAGTGNGI
+330 FFGGDVAVDQGTVP
-343 DRKPDVVAVEDGFTV
+343 KPEVVAVEDEFTT

-365 DMDFSKY
+365 DIDFSKY
-372 PRLADSSNPMHRLW
+372 PRLADSTNPMHRLW

-411 LDYVCSYKKVSVRAL
+411 LDYVCSYKKVAIKEL
-426 YKRLLSQAQGA
+426 YKKLAAQTHDS
-437 GVFGV
+437 GVCGV

-460 NLASQGALVFWG
+460 NLKACKPLVFWG
-472 NIRYEKVFSRDL
+472 NIRYEKVFTRDL
-484 ADLLSHGGLRAV
+484 ADVLSHGGLRAV

-554 ETLRQLFAF
+554 ETLRQLFAS

-584 EWKSGLYPDLKPL
+584 EWKAGLYPDLQPL
-597 GLDEGEE
+597 GLDESEE

-612 RFFGEEKSAKYGAP
+612 RFAGEEKSAKYGNP
-626 LNLALSAWMNGED
+626 LNQALAAWMHGED
-639 LDMPVAKWF
+639 LEIPVTKWF
-648 PFAVPRPSV
+648 PFAMPRPSV
-657 APDLVEKAIA
+657 APNLVEKAIEN
-667 SYELQRDS
+667 YELQRDNS
-675 SRRDYDNFCK
+675 YRDYDNFCK
-685 DWAGYCWL
+685 NWKNYCWL

-700 TGKGGL
+700 SGKGGL
-706 QLSWSYMGELFYGK
+706 QLTWSYMGELLYGK
-720 FPAGTKKSLAEQV
+720 FPATTKKSLAEQV
-733 ALWLYNRAPGR
+733 ALWLYNRSPGR
-744 WSEEGLQEGKRFG
+744 WGESDLGEEQGSEVLSEEMKENVKY
-757 LEEPSEEVREGLKCL
+757 L
-772 YKKIRG
+772 YKKLRG
-778 RGLCRA
+778 RGLCRVW
-784 F
+784 

>member
-1 MTVTTNVLII
+1 MVTRTSVLIV
-11 QPPLVQLNTPYPAG
+11 QPPLVQLNTAYPAG

-33 ELQAQNPL
+33 ELQTQKPQ
-41 WNLGEIRWVDGCNLL
+41 WKLGEIRWVDGCNLL
-56 FHKIFCKE
+56 FHEIFCRE
-64 GLRHIFSATEK
+64 GLRHIFSVTEK
-75 RALQQAEQWE
+75 KALEQAAQWE
-85 KSGGRNE
+85 KSGRHNE

-100 SQQDGWIHWIDSIVA
+100 SQQDSWIQWIDTIVA

-127 FVVSPA
+127 FVASPA

-146 LDALPS
+146 LEVLPS

-166 LADYIGAF
+166 LADFIGAF

-185 ESLAASHKGFQAV
+185 ESLATSHKGFQAV
-198 EEGLAAPVLQDFYGP
+198 EEGLAAPILQDFYGP
-213 LVRALIHDF
+213 IVQQLLQEY
-222 GRLGEDERLLLC
+222 GRLEENQRLLLC

-241 TLAGALF
+241 TLAAALF
-248 TCKEFKEAL
+248 TCKKFKEAL
-257 GSKVFVVMG
+257 GNKVFVALG

-272 ELRQVREPALARY
+272 ELRQVREPALAGY

-298 WDFFR
+298 WDFFS
-303 HLVELDGAGSAGHF
+303 HLEALEGADTADGF
-317 PAEIKSLSLYKMR
+317 PGEIKNYSIYKMK
-330 FFGGQGAGTGNGI
+330 FFGGDAALDQDFSA
-343 DRKPDVVAVEDGFTV
+343 KPEVVAVEDGFTA

-365 DMDFSKY
+365 DIDFSQY
-372 PRLADSSNPMHRLW
+372 PRLADSTNPMHRLW
-386 SDGAW
+386 SDGSW

-411 LDYVCSYKKVSVRAL
+411 LDYVCSYKKVAVKEL
-426 YKRLLSQAQGA
+426 YKKLAAQAHSSA
-437 GVFGV
+437 VRGV

-460 NLASQGALVFWG
+460 NLKASRPLVFWG
-472 NIRYEKVFSRDL
+472 NIRYEKVFTRDL
-484 ADLLSHGGLRAV
+484 ADVLSHGGLRAV

-542 WQETPQMLIDSM
+542 WQETTQMLIDSM
-554 ETLRQLFAF
+554 ETLRQLFVS

-584 EWKSGLYPDLKPL
+584 EWKSSLYPELKPL
-597 GLDEGEE
+597 GLDESEE

-612 RFFGEEKSAKYGAP
+612 RFAGEEKSSRYGNP
-626 LNLALSAWMNGED
+626 LNQALAAWMHGED
-639 LDMPVAKWF
+639 LELPVGKWF
-648 PFAVPRPSV
+648 PFAMPRPSV
-657 APDLVEKAIA
+657 APDLVEQAIA
-667 SYELQRDS
+667 HYEKQRDGAY
-675 SRRDYDNFCK
+675 RDYDRFCK
-685 DWAGYCWL
+685 NWNNYCWL

-700 TGKGGL
+700 ESKGGL
-706 QLSWSYMGELFYGK
+706 QLTWSYMGELFYGS
-720 FPAGTKKSLAEQV
+720 FPAGTRRCQAEAV
-733 ALWLYNRAPGR
+733 AQWLYNRTPGR
-744 WSEEGLQEGKRFG
+744 WSEGDGAGNQLAGELAGAFKA
-757 LEEPSEEVREGLKCL
+757 L
-772 YKKIRG
+772 YKKLRPN
-778 RGLCRA
+778 GLCPLG
-784 F
+784 